1 MIDNEDVLKQNA
13 WTPYRETLR
22 YRRLL
27 LASMLLNVILAGAL
41 IRCLHVW

>member
-1 MIDNEDVLKQNA
+1 MIENRDVLRQDA

-27 LASMLLNVILAGAL
+27 LASMALNLLLAAAL
-41 IRCLHVW
+41 FHCLR